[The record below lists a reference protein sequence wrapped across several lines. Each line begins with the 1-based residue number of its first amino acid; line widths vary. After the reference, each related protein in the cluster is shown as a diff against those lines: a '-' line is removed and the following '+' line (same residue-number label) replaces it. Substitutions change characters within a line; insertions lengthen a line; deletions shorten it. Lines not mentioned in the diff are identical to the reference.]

1 MGTDSRFSGKSTLL
15 LTLLRILELQSGKI
29 ELDGVDISRVRLDLL
44 RQRSFITVSQD
55 ALLLSNETLRFNLD
69 PDSSLSDD
77 MLIDSLVRTGLWQH
91 FLGGVTD
98 MSGCLE
104 TEAGNAIDLPA
115 FEEHRILD
123 KKVSLLQELSVGQCQ
138 LFALSRA
145 LIKVNTV
152 RCAGVKP
159 VILLDEVTSSL
170 DFVTESTIHDIIDE
184 EFMGKG
190 HTVIIVAH
198 RLSQLSERT
207 KPGRDVVVVMGDG
220 RLQEIITDVST
231 RMFKVLGEADRGAF
245 I

>member
-1 MGTDSRFSGKSTLL
+1 
-15 LTLLRILELQSGKI
+15 LQSGKI

-69 PDSSLSDD
+69 PDASLPDD
-77 MLIDSLVRTGLWQH
+77 IVTDSLVRTGLWQH

-123 KKVSLLQELSVGQCQ
+123 KKVSLLQELSVGQCH

-184 EFMGKG
+184 EFTGKG

-198 RLSQLSERT
+198 RLGLLSERT

-231 RMFKVLGEADRGAF
+231 RMFKVLGEADRGTF
-245 I
+245 T

>member
-1 MGTDSRFSGKSTLL
+1 
-15 LTLLRILELQSGKI
+15 
-29 ELDGVDISRVRLDLL
+29 
-44 RQRSFITVSQD
+44 
-55 ALLLSNETLRFNLD
+55 
-69 PDSSLSDD
+69 
-77 MLIDSLVRTGLWQH
+77 
-91 FLGGVTD
+91 

-184 EFMGKG
+184 EFTGKG
-190 HTVIIVAH
+190 HTVIIIAH
-198 RLSQLSERT
+198 RLGLLSERT

-231 RMFKVLGEADRGAF
+231 RMFKVLGEAKKGACTQSSH
-245 I
+245 